1 MSGEENQ
8 FTVQGCNIVTIL
20 KRLEAATSRL
30 EDIMVYQTQ
39 ADKAQARALQ
49 QGGVSTQADE
59 APKQLQDVKTS
70 TEDSGSYEKS
80 KSVIEFEK
88 LISDYVK
95 TFVDKSSSIGAEV
108 AESANEL
115 LDAFKSQAKFLE
127 VVSISKKPDFSDP
140 KFLSLLNPINLRIG
154 KINQIKDEN
163 RKSEFSNHL
172 STISEGSPMLGWIVS
187 ETPVSLIPE
196 FKGSAQFWSNRIL
209 KDYKEKDQK
218 HVDWVNSFLQI
229 IDNLRLYVK
238 EFHATGPSW
247 NAHGKPLEEAISKFD
262 TSSQAQSKP
271 AQPEPPKGGAPPP
284 PPPPPLPS
292 QDFFDDSSKSTKST
306 PGGINAVFADIN
318 KGEGITSGLR
328 KVDKSEM
335 THKNP
340 TLRSSEPLN
349 KKVTPK
355 PPKKPQSLSSGSVP
369 TKKPP
374 KKELIDDTKWI
385 INNFTEEDVSEPIT
399 IEAEK
404 HQSIFVGNCSG
415 VTLNIK
421 GKANA
426 ISVSQAKKTA
436 LIVDSLISGI
446 DIIKSSKFGLQIL
459 GTVPMVN
466 VDKSDEGSIYLSK
479 DSIES
484 DVQIFSS
491 CSTSLNINVPEKDDY
506 EELPVPEQFKHT
518 IKNGKLQ
525 SEVVEHKG

>member
-39 ADKAQARALQ
+39 ADKEQAKALQ
-49 QGGVSTQADE
+49 QGSVSTQVGGAH
-59 APKQLQDVKTS
+59 KQLQDLKA
-70 TEDSGSYEKS
+70 DSGDPESLEKS

-95 TFVDKSSSIGAEV
+95 TFVDKSNSIGAEV
-108 AESANEL
+108 AEAANEL
-115 LDAFKSQAKFLE
+115 LNAFKSQAKFLE
-127 VVSISKKPDFSDP
+127 IVSISKKPDFSDP

-247 NAHGKPLEEAISKFD
+247 NAHGKPLQEAISRLD
-262 TSSQAQSKP
+262 TSSQDLSGS

-292 QDFFDDSSKSTKST
+292 QEFLNDSSKPTKSA

-340 TLRSSEPLN
+340 ALRNSEPLN
-349 KKVTPK
+349 KKAIPK
-355 PPKKPQSLSSGSVP
+355 PPKKPQNLSSSVV

-374 KKELIDDTKWI
+374 KKELIDDAKWI

-426 ISVSQAKKTA
+426 ISVSQASKMA
-436 LIVDSLISGI
+436 LVVDSLISGI

-479 DSIES
+479 DSVES